1 MLSNIR
7 RFAVYCSLFAC
18 LPLTNLA
25 KANSIP
31 PSGASLC
38 TVKASATNSAWKQLN
53 NACDIGAGLWGKK
66 PKSETGSF
74 WVQCN
79 YSNAIPNKTFSRK
92 VNLLFPENA
101 YLIKDSGKYR
111 CLIGPYPT
119 HTKAIRAKQQLETQ
133 QITNTFIR
141 HTTKTVSGLAKAST
155 AELASTSTSTSKTD
169 KTAPPK
175 TSNDPTLNT
184 LVENR
189 VVLNSI
195 MYSFTFNG
203 LQYHQPKDIYSTENM
218 PPMFIN
224 EYDNYWSRINI
235 NNAQKWCRNYGLRL
249 PTYEEIELLQ
259 SHGRHLLMRYRWPT
273 KISYWTSSI
282 NPITNEI
289 KTLNLRSGKYDEYR
303 PPALLYTTC
312 VK

>member
-1 MLSNIR
+1 MLSNIS

-18 LPLTNLA
+18 LPFVNLA

-31 PSGASLC
+31 PSGSSLC
-38 TVKASATNSAWKQLN
+38 AVEISTTNNVWKQLN
-53 NACDIGAGLWGKK
+53 NTCDIGAGLWGKI
-66 PKSETGSF
+66 PKSNTGSF

-79 YSNAIPNKTFSRK
+79 YSSAIPNTNFSRK
-92 VNLLFPENA
+92 VNLLFPDNA
-101 YLIKDSGKYR
+101 YLIEDTGKYR
-111 CLIGPYPT
+111 CLIGPYST
-119 HTKAIRAKQQLETQ
+119 YTKAMGAKQQLETKK
-133 QITNTFIR
+133 ITSTFIR
-141 HTTKTVSGLAKAST
+141 HTTKTISGLAKSPT
-155 AELASTSTSTSKTD
+155 LKSVSKSKNTQVTPA
-169 KTAPPK
+169 KEPNNPK
-175 TSNDPTLNT
+175 LNT

-195 MYSFTFNG
+195 IYSFTFNG

-224 EYDNYWSRINI
+224 EQDNYWSRINI
-235 NNAQKWCRNYGLRL
+235 NSAQKWCRNYGLRL
-249 PTYEEIELLQ
+249 PTYDEIELLQ

-273 KISYWTSSI
+273 EISYWTSSV